1 MNYCIN
7 KKITL
12 LNYPKR
18 YQLVLLS
25 FQLLISIFIVCY
37 VSYKLLIYN
46 NNEWRLQGT
55 SSAILRES

>member
-7 KKITL
+7 KKITV

-25 FQLLISIFIVCY
+25 VQLLIIIFIVCY
-37 VSYKLLIYN
+37 VS
-46 NNEWRLQGT
+46 
-55 SSAILRES
+55 